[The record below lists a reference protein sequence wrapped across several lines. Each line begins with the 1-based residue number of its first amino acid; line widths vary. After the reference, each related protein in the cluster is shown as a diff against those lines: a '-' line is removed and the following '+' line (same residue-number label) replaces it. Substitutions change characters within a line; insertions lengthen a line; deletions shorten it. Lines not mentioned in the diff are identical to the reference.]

1 LQRGQLPDFM
11 ADFPSIFNRKGR
23 FLAGLDSIDNELVTL
38 GLNPD
43 TIRKH
48 QQALVRLM
56 SGKVRKFLPVIDTCR
71 PGNGGI
77 LNLSQSVESLHGV
90 GGSGLRAP
98 FAAFIPAAGAASR
111 YIRLLA
117 DLELAAESGD
127 KATAAAAVEA
137 LKTQG
142 ARNWPLP
149 PLLSQLVG
157 NPDLC
162 RTLTTADFEKL
173 RTETTMPKA
182 LMPCVAEGDSFLS
195 VKLREHRSLIQ
206 VGEEVYIAPPGQG
219 EHFDSEIRT
228 LSQNLAPM
236 PVRVLEQHGGLSTVR
251 FHPDGRPFLDKSGK
265 PSVVPAGHGTLT
277 ELFPACAG
285 KVHSLFIRN
294 IDNVMGNTP
303 DVVATTS
310 AFLTLHDK
318 ILTLLGAVRK
328 ALAASDAAAAA
339 VAARPLLTLGKAEL
353 TPPSDDPLATLAHL
367 QRNFFH
373 SEVSEKPSLTELR
386 QLFERPLN
394 ILGQVPNTGKDI
406 GGTPCFVT
414 YRDKSVKI
422 CLEVPHASPEDKQ
435 NFLANPEKATHFN
448 PVFAAAE
455 IVADKDYYQKKN
467 EDFWLMAEKSYQGA
481 PVIYYETVL
490 YELIGNSSLANTLFV
505 EVPRIVFNPHKTLS
519 DASSNSV
526 SRWLPNP

>member
-1 LQRGQLPDFM
+1 MDTRRISWQTFLRFLMIKEF
-11 ADFPSIFNRKGR
+11 
-23 FLAGLDSIDNELVTL
+23 FLAGLDSIDTELTAL

-48 QQALVRLM
+48 QQALQKLM
-56 SGKVRKFLPVIDTCR
+56 SGKARKFLPVIDTCR

-77 LNLSQSVESLHGV
+77 LALRKSLETLNAV
-90 GGSGLRAP
+90 PGSGLKAP

-111 YIRLLA
+111 YIRPLA

-127 KATAAAAVEA
+127 KDAAVSAVEA
-137 LKTQG
+137 LKSQG
-142 ARNWPLP
+142 AGRWPLP
-149 PLLSQLVG
+149 PLLSHLIG
-157 NPDLC
+157 NPEVC
-162 RTLTTADFEKL
+162 RTLTPEDFEKL
-173 RTETTMPKA
+173 RTETTLPKA

-195 VKLREHRSLIQ
+195 VKLREHRSLPE
-206 VGEEVYIAPPGQG
+206 VGEEVYVAPPGQG
-219 EHFDSEIRT
+219 EHFDTEIRN
-228 LSQNLAPM
+228 LSRSLTRM
-236 PVRVLEQHGGLSTVR
+236 PVKVLEQHGGLSTIR
-251 FHPDGRPFLDKSGK
+251 FHPDGRPFIDKSGK

-285 KVHSLFIRN
+285 RAHSLFIRN
-294 IDNVMGNTP
+294 IDNVMGNSP
-303 DVVATTS
+303 EVVATTS

-318 ILTLLGAVRK
+318 ILTLLGTVRK
-328 ALAASDAAAAA
+328 ALAASDLAAAATA
-339 VAARPLLTLGKAEL
+339 GRLLLELGPGDGPQPA
-353 TPPSDDPLATLAHL
+353 SDPLATLAHL
-367 QRNFFH
+367 QRSLFH
-373 SEVSEKPSLTELR
+373 SEVSEHPSPAELQR
-386 QLFERPLN
+386 LFERPLN

-414 YRDKSVKI
+414 HRERSLKI

-455 IVADKDYYQKKN
+455 IVADKDYYQKRN
-467 EDFWLMAEKSYQGA
+467 EDFWLMAEKTYQGS

-505 EVPRIVFNPHKTLS
+505 EVPRTVFNPHKTLS
-519 DASSNSV
+519 DASSNSIR
-526 SRWLPNP
+526 RWLPNP